1 MAKKKVASIDEI
13 ISNKWLVE
21 FDRKPL
27 DKHPLFGFIVDFND
41 DFTLIHVFDCDL
53 FILDGYCVFPN
64 ANVKKYALYDK
75 EEYFLNEVI
84 RVKKIVPKPLPK
96 VSILSWPEIVQSVSE
111 YFPLLV
117 VETERLHKNECYIGK
132 VTEVRKKSFKQ
143 KEMDTDAVWYGSSK
157 YKFEDVTT
165 ISFGGLYET
174 TLALV
179 NAEREKSKG

>member
-1 MAKKKVASIDEI
+1 MSKNNIASINEI

-27 DKHPLFGFIVDFND
+27 DKHPLYGFVVDFNN
-41 DFTLIHVFDCDL
+41 DFTLIHIFDREL

-64 ANVKKYALYDK
+64 ANVKKYAVYDD
-75 EEYFLNEVI
+75 ENYFLNEVI
-84 RVKKIVPKPLPK
+84 RAKKIVPKPLPK
-96 VSILSWPEIVQSVSE
+96 VSISSWSEIVESVNQC
-111 YFPLLV
+111 FPLFV

-132 VTEVRKKSFKQ
+132 LEQIKKKSFELQ
-143 KEMDTDAVWYGSSK
+143 EIDSDAYWYGSTK
-157 YKFEDVTT
+157 YRFEDVTM